1 MDRKCEKRRL
11 AGHGPFNVQ
20 MCDCGAVHLTAG
32 FVTLRLEPSAY
43 RELAAVINQGL
54 MRLTAEIAPTLN

>member
-1 MDRKCEKRRL
+1 
-11 AGHGPFNVQ
+11 

-43 RELAAVINQGL
+43 RELATVVNEGL
-54 MRLTAEIAPTLN
+54 LRLKAEIAPTLN

>member
-1 MDRKCEKRRL
+1 MDRKCEKRML
-11 AGHGPFNVQ
+11 AAHGPFKVQ

-43 RELAAVINQGL
+43 RELAAVVNEGL
-54 MRLTAEIAPTLN
+54 LGLTEQIARALN

>member
-11 AGHGPFNVQ
+11 AEHGPFNVQ
-20 MCDCGAVHLTAG
+20 MCDCGAVHFTAG

-43 RELAAVINQGL
+43 RELATVVNEGL
-54 MRLTAEIAPTLN
+54 LGLTAQIEPTLN

>member
-1 MDRKCEKRRL
+1 MDRKCEKRWL
-11 AGHGPFNVQ
+11 AAQGPFNVQ

-43 RELAAVINQGL
+43 RELAAVVSQGL
-54 MRLTAEIAPTLN
+54 LGLTQIAPTLN